1 MTAQQL
7 RYVITVAE
15 TGSITEAARRLFISQ
30 PSLSSAI
37 RELETEAGIRIF
49 SRSRNG
55 ISITAEGMEFL
66 GYARQV
72 VQQAGLIEE
81 KYIARTQPKKRFA
94 VSTQHYSFTA
104 GAFVELVRSQRG
116 EAYEFILREGKTADV
131 IREQLKADV
140 MNREGTQEVDPWK
153 LSLIDELADMLA
165 EKMAMQAEIRESGRL
180 LMKWDKQGNPYKE
193 SNPLY
198 VHIKA
203 KEQSISVWRDK
214 LGLSN
219 TVNPDRIKQDAKRG
233 VDTEKDGLSNLL
245 TQARDTMNEIP
256 NMD

>member
-1 MTAQQL
+1 MTPEFEQL
-7 RYVITVAE
+7 IKQSAKKFADKRAPKNPETQWRKGAE
-15 TGSITEAARRLFISQ
+15 WMYDL
-30 PSLSSAI
+30 L
-37 RELETEAGIRIF
+37 
-49 SRSRNG
+49 
-55 ISITAEGMEFL
+55 M
-66 GYARQV
+66 
-72 VQQAGLIEE
+72 
-81 KYIARTQPKKRFA
+81 
-94 VSTQHYSFTA
+94 
-104 GAFVELVRSQRG
+104 
-116 EAYEFILREGKTADV
+116 EGKTVDA

-256 NMD
+256 EL

>member
-1 MTAQQL
+1 MT
-7 RYVITVAE
+7 
-15 TGSITEAARRLFISQ
+15 
-30 PSLSSAI
+30 P
-37 RELETEAGIRIF
+37 ELERLVKA
-49 SRSRNG
+49 
-55 ISITAEGMEFL
+55 TAKKFADKKAPKSPE
-66 GYARQV
+66 
-72 VQQAGLIEE
+72 
-81 KYIARTQPKKRFA
+81 TQWRK
-94 VSTQHYSFTA
+94 
-104 GAFVELVRSQRG
+104 GAEWMYDLLTG
-116 EAYEFILREGKTADV
+116 GKTADA

-233 VDTEKDGLSNLL
+233 VDAEKDGLSNLL

-256 NMD
+256 DMD

>member
-1 MTAQQL
+1 MTPEFEQL
-7 RYVITVAE
+7 IKQSAKKFADKKAPKSPETQWRKGAE
-15 TGSITEAARRLFISQ
+15 WMYDLLTG
-30 PSLSSAI
+30 
-37 RELETEAGIRIF
+37 
-49 SRSRNG
+49 
-55 ISITAEGMEFL
+55 
-66 GYARQV
+66 
-72 VQQAGLIEE
+72 
-81 KYIARTQPKKRFA
+81 
-94 VSTQHYSFTA
+94 
-104 GAFVELVRSQRG
+104 
-116 EAYEFILREGKTADV
+116 GKTVDLL
-131 IREQLKADV
+131 RQQLKADV
-140 MNREGTQEVDPWK
+140 MNREGTSEVDPWK

-233 VDTEKDGLSNLL
+233 VDAEKDGLGNLL

-256 NMD
+256 EL

>member
-1 MTAQQL
+1 MTPALEQL
-7 RYVITVAE
+7 IKQTAKKFADKKAPKNPETQWRKGAE
-15 TGSITEAARRLFISQ
+15 WMYDLLT
-30 PSLSSAI
+30 
-37 RELETEAGIRIF
+37 
-49 SRSRNG
+49 
-55 ISITAEGMEFL
+55 
-66 GYARQV
+66 
-72 VQQAGLIEE
+72 
-81 KYIARTQPKKRFA
+81 
-94 VSTQHYSFTA
+94 
-104 GAFVELVRSQRG
+104 
-116 EAYEFILREGKTADV
+116 EGKTVNA

-165 EKMAMQAEIRESGRL
+165 EKMAMQAEIREQGRL
-180 LMKWDKQGNPYKE
+180 LQKWDKNMNPYYE

-219 TVNPDRIKQDAKRG
+219 TVNPERIKQDAKRG
-233 VDTEKDGLSNLL
+233 VDTEKDGLSSLL

-256 NMD
+256 EMD

>member
-1 MTAQQL
+1 MTPALEQL
-7 RYVITVAE
+7 IKQTAKKFADKKAPKNPETQWRKGAE
-15 TGSITEAARRLFISQ
+15 WMYDLLT
-30 PSLSSAI
+30 
-37 RELETEAGIRIF
+37 
-49 SRSRNG
+49 
-55 ISITAEGMEFL
+55 
-66 GYARQV
+66 
-72 VQQAGLIEE
+72 
-81 KYIARTQPKKRFA
+81 
-94 VSTQHYSFTA
+94 
-104 GAFVELVRSQRG
+104 
-116 EAYEFILREGKTADV
+116 EGKTVNA

-245 TQARDTMNEIP
+245 TQARDTMNEVP
-256 NMD
+256 EMD

>member
-1 MTAQQL
+1 MTPALEQL
-7 RYVITVAE
+7 IKQTAKKFADKKAPKNPETQWRKGAE
-15 TGSITEAARRLFISQ
+15 W
-30 PSLSSAI
+30 
-37 RELETEAGIRIF
+37 
-49 SRSRNG
+49 
-55 ISITAEGMEFL
+55 MYDFL
-66 GYARQV
+66 M
-72 VQQAGLIEE
+72 
-81 KYIARTQPKKRFA
+81 
-94 VSTQHYSFTA
+94 
-104 GAFVELVRSQRG
+104 
-116 EAYEFILREGKTADV
+116 EGKTADV

-140 MNREGTQEVDPWK
+140 MNREGTSEVEPWK

-180 LMKWDKQGNPYKE
+180 LTKWDKNYNPYKE

-219 TVNPDRIKQDAKRG
+219 TVNPERIKQDAKRG

-245 TQARDTMNEIP
+245 TQARETMNEIP
-256 NMD
+256 EMD

>member
-1 MTAQQL
+1 MNN
-7 RYVITVAE
+7 
-15 TGSITEAARRLFISQ
+15 
-30 PSLSSAI
+30 SL
-37 RELETEAGIRIF
+37 E
-49 SRSRNG
+49 
-55 ISITAEGMEFL
+55 
-66 GYARQV
+66 RQV
-72 VQQAGLIEE
+72 KKAAKEFAGKKKSPTTPE
-81 KYIARTQPKKRFA
+81 KQFEK
-94 VSTQHYSFTA
+94 
-104 GAFVELVRSQRG
+104 GAEWMYDL
-116 EAYEFILREGKTADV
+116 LMEGKTADV

-165 EKMAMQAEIRESGRL
+165 EKMAMQATIREEGRL

-219 TVNPDRIKQDAKRG
+219 TVNPERIKQDAKKG
-233 VDTEKDGLSNLL
+233 VDAEKDGLSNLL

-256 NMD
+256 EMD

>member
-1 MTAQQL
+1 MTPEFEQL
-7 RYVITVAE
+7 IKQSAKKFADKKAPKSPETQWRKGAE
-15 TGSITEAARRLFISQ
+15 WMYDLLTG
-30 PSLSSAI
+30 
-37 RELETEAGIRIF
+37 
-49 SRSRNG
+49 
-55 ISITAEGMEFL
+55 
-66 GYARQV
+66 
-72 VQQAGLIEE
+72 
-81 KYIARTQPKKRFA
+81 
-94 VSTQHYSFTA
+94 
-104 GAFVELVRSQRG
+104 
-116 EAYEFILREGKTADV
+116 GKTVDLL
-131 IREQLKADV
+131 RQQLKADV

-165 EKMAMQAEIRESGRL
+165 EKMAMQAEIREQGRL
-180 LMKWDKQGNPYKE
+180 LQKWDKNMNPYYE

-256 NMD
+256 EMD

>member
-1 MTAQQL
+1 MT
-7 RYVITVAE
+7 E
-15 TGSITEAARRLFISQ
+15 
-30 PSLSSAI
+30 
-37 RELETEAGIRIF
+37 ELEKLVKA
-49 SRSRNG
+49 
-55 ISITAEGMEFL
+55 TAKKFADKRAPKNPETQWRKGAEWMYDFL
-66 GYARQV
+66 
-72 VQQAGLIEE
+72 
-81 KYIARTQPKKRFA
+81 T
-94 VSTQHYSFTA
+94 
-104 GAFVELVRSQRG
+104 
-116 EAYEFILREGKTADV
+116 EGKTADAF
-131 IREQLKADV
+131 REQLKADV

-256 NMD
+256 EME

>member
-1 MTAQQL
+1 MTPEFEQL
-7 RYVITVAE
+7 IKQSAKKFADKKAPKSPETQWRKGAE
-15 TGSITEAARRLFISQ
+15 WMYDLLTG
-30 PSLSSAI
+30 
-37 RELETEAGIRIF
+37 
-49 SRSRNG
+49 
-55 ISITAEGMEFL
+55 
-66 GYARQV
+66 
-72 VQQAGLIEE
+72 
-81 KYIARTQPKKRFA
+81 
-94 VSTQHYSFTA
+94 
-104 GAFVELVRSQRG
+104 
-116 EAYEFILREGKTADV
+116 GKTVDLL
-131 IREQLKADV
+131 RQQLKADV

-219 TVNPDRIKQDAKRG
+219 TVNHSRIKQDAKRG

-256 NMD
+256 EMD

>member
-1 MTAQQL
+1 MTPAFEQL
-7 RYVITVAE
+7 IKQTAKKFADKKAPKNPETQWRKGAE
-15 TGSITEAARRLFISQ
+15 WMYDLLTG
-30 PSLSSAI
+30 
-37 RELETEAGIRIF
+37 
-49 SRSRNG
+49 
-55 ISITAEGMEFL
+55 
-66 GYARQV
+66 
-72 VQQAGLIEE
+72 
-81 KYIARTQPKKRFA
+81 
-94 VSTQHYSFTA
+94 
-104 GAFVELVRSQRG
+104 
-116 EAYEFILREGKTADV
+116 GKTVDLL
-131 IREQLKADV
+131 RQQLKADV
-140 MNREGTQEVDPWK
+140 MNREGTSEVEPWK

-165 EKMAMQAEIRESGRL
+165 EKMAMQAEIREQGRL
-180 LMKWDKQGNPYKE
+180 LQKWDKNMNPYYE

-256 NMD
+256 EL

>member
-1 MTAQQL
+1 MTPALEELIKQTAKKFADKRAPKNPETQW
-7 RYVITVAE
+7 RKGAE
-15 TGSITEAARRLFISQ
+15 WMYDLLT
-30 PSLSSAI
+30 
-37 RELETEAGIRIF
+37 
-49 SRSRNG
+49 
-55 ISITAEGMEFL
+55 
-66 GYARQV
+66 
-72 VQQAGLIEE
+72 
-81 KYIARTQPKKRFA
+81 
-94 VSTQHYSFTA
+94 
-104 GAFVELVRSQRG
+104 
-116 EAYEFILREGKTADV
+116 EGKTVDA

-140 MNREGTQEVDPWK
+140 MNREGTSEVEPWK

-165 EKMAMQAEIRESGRL
+165 EKMAMQAEIREQGRL
-180 LMKWDKQGNPYKE
+180 LQKWDNNMNPYYE

-245 TQARDTMNEIP
+245 TQARETMNEIP
-256 NMD
+256 EMD

>member
-1 MTAQQL
+1 MT
-7 RYVITVAE
+7 E
-15 TGSITEAARRLFISQ
+15 
-30 PSLSSAI
+30 
-37 RELETEAGIRIF
+37 ELEKLVKA
-49 SRSRNG
+49 
-55 ISITAEGMEFL
+55 TAKKFANKRAPKNPETQWRKGAEWMYDFL
-66 GYARQV
+66 M
-72 VQQAGLIEE
+72 
-81 KYIARTQPKKRFA
+81 
-94 VSTQHYSFTA
+94 
-104 GAFVELVRSQRG
+104 
-116 EAYEFILREGKTADV
+116 EGKTADV

-140 MNREGTQEVDPWK
+140 MNREGTQEVDLWK

-219 TVNPDRIKQDAKRG
+219 TVNPERIKQDAKKG
-233 VDTEKDGLSNLL
+233 VDAEKDGLTNLL
-245 TQARDTMNEIP
+245 TQARDTMNEVP
-256 NMD
+256 EMD

>member
-1 MTAQQL
+1 MN
-7 RYVITVAE
+7 
-15 TGSITEAARRLFISQ
+15 
-30 PSLSSAI
+30 P
-37 RELETEAGIRIF
+37 ELEKLVKA
-49 SRSRNG
+49 
-55 ISITAEGMEFL
+55 TAKKFADKRAPKNPETQWRKGAEWMYEFL
-66 GYARQV
+66 M
-72 VQQAGLIEE
+72 
-81 KYIARTQPKKRFA
+81 
-94 VSTQHYSFTA
+94 
-104 GAFVELVRSQRG
+104 
-116 EAYEFILREGKTADV
+116 EGKTADA

-219 TVNPDRIKQDAKRG
+219 TVNPERIKQDAKRG
-233 VDTEKDGLSNLL
+233 VDAEKDGLTNLL
-245 TQARDTMNEIP
+245 TQARDTMNEVP
-256 NMD
+256 DMD

>member
-1 MTAQQL
+1 MTPALEQL
-7 RYVITVAE
+7 IKQTAKKFADKKAPKNPETQWRKGAE
-15 TGSITEAARRLFISQ
+15 WMYDLLT
-30 PSLSSAI
+30 
-37 RELETEAGIRIF
+37 
-49 SRSRNG
+49 
-55 ISITAEGMEFL
+55 
-66 GYARQV
+66 
-72 VQQAGLIEE
+72 
-81 KYIARTQPKKRFA
+81 
-94 VSTQHYSFTA
+94 
-104 GAFVELVRSQRG
+104 
-116 EAYEFILREGKTADV
+116 EGKTVNA

-219 TVNPDRIKQDAKRG
+219 TINPERIKQDAKKG
-233 VDTEKDGLSNLL
+233 VDETDPMAEYYKGK
-245 TQARDTMNEIP
+245 TQ
-256 NMD
+256 

>member
-1 MTAQQL
+1 MTPALEQL
-7 RYVITVAE
+7 IKQTAKKFADKKAPKNPETQWRKGAE
-15 TGSITEAARRLFISQ
+15 WMYDLLT
-30 PSLSSAI
+30 
-37 RELETEAGIRIF
+37 
-49 SRSRNG
+49 
-55 ISITAEGMEFL
+55 
-66 GYARQV
+66 
-72 VQQAGLIEE
+72 
-81 KYIARTQPKKRFA
+81 
-94 VSTQHYSFTA
+94 
-104 GAFVELVRSQRG
+104 
-116 EAYEFILREGKTADV
+116 EGKTV
-131 IREQLKADV
+131 NSIREQLKADV
-140 MNREGTQEVDPWK
+140 MNREGTQEGDPWK

-219 TVNPDRIKQDAKRG
+219 TVNPERIKQDAKRG

-256 NMD
+256 EMD

>member
-1 MTAQQL
+1 MT
-7 RYVITVAE
+7 E
-15 TGSITEAARRLFISQ
+15 
-30 PSLSSAI
+30 
-37 RELETEAGIRIF
+37 ELEKLVKA
-49 SRSRNG
+49 
-55 ISITAEGMEFL
+55 TAKKFADKRAPKNPE
-66 GYARQV
+66 
-72 VQQAGLIEE
+72 
-81 KYIARTQPKKRFA
+81 TQWRK
-94 VSTQHYSFTA
+94 
-104 GAFVELVRSQRG
+104 GAEWMYDL
-116 EAYEFILREGKTADV
+116 LTEGKTVDA

-219 TVNPDRIKQDAKRG
+219 TVNPERIKQDAKKG

-245 TQARDTMNEIP
+245 TQARDTMNEVP
-256 NMD
+256 EMD